1 MKPKACLACLLIL
14 FILLTAVTACAKKGD
29 QEESQPTSE
38 TSPSTS
44 RTQVTTKETEP
55 SPEETETEPG
65 ESQESDPSESADPS
79 TEATT
84 QVTST
89 SSTASTMTLP
99 SYTVTVTT
107 PQATTTTAA
116 TTIKDLSKEYEAI
129 YKDYAG
135 RLRSKTPVL
144 IKEYKEEAKANTT
157 GAFGLGIIQT
167 QKVAAL
173 TRIETEGTYEMTALR
188 VRTNGDAADP
198 AFDTWAGKL
207 GDVYLDELAKLRAAF
222 D

>member
-14 FILLTAVTACAKKGD
+14 FILLTAVTACAKRGD
-29 QEESQPTSE
+29 QEESQPASE

-44 RTQVTTKETEP
+44 RTQVTTKETES
-55 SPEETETEPG
+55 SPVETETEPS
-65 ESQESDPSESADPS
+65 ETQESDPSESADPS
-79 TEATT
+79 SEATT

-107 PQATTTTAA
+107 PQATTTVA
-116 TTIKDLSKEYEAI
+116 TTIQDLSKEYEAI

-144 IKEYKEEAKANTT
+144 IKEYKEEAKANTR
-157 GAFGLGIIQT
+157 GFIGLMDIRT
-167 QKVAAL
+167 QKTAAL
-173 TRIETEGTYEMTALR
+173 TLIQAEGTAEMTSLR
-188 VRTNGDAADP
+188 LRTNGNAADP
-198 AFDTWAGKL
+198 AFDTWSGELTK
-207 GDVYLDELAKLRAAF
+207 VYRAERDKLRAAF